1 MTDEYRTLVEAYA
14 RSGGEVDALTMP
26 DVAHLLIHENRVLSS
41 CPVPGL
47 DIHVEETDTGVN
59 VNLVVLKGCRIE
71 HPVHLC
77 FGVLPKEGIQQI
89 NSVITAEE
97 GSYAKLLAHCTFPN
111 AIKVRHLMNAEM
123 EIKHGAAITYNETH
137 YHGQHGGVEVV
148 PKVRVRI
155 ESGGRLKTGFTL
167 TEGRV
172 GRLEMDYDVHV
183 GAGATA
189 EMTAKVYG
197 RGDDEILIRERTV
210 LAGEGARSVIKS
222 RVAVRD
228 RAKSTVE
235 SITEGAAPY
244 SRGHVDCVEI
254 VQDDAVAVAI
264 PRVSVVDSRAKVTHE
279 AAIGSVDKKQLETLM
294 SRGLD
299 ESEAVDVIV
308 RGLLK

>member
-14 RSGGEVDALTMP
+14 RYGGEVDALNMP
-26 DVAHLLIHENRVLSS
+26 DVAHLLVHGNRVLSS
-41 CPVPGL
+41 RPVPGL
-47 DIHVEETDTGVN
+47 DIHVEETGTGVKIK
-59 VNLVVLKGCRIE
+59 LVILKGYRIE

-89 NSVITAEE
+89 DSVIIAEE
-97 GSYAKLLAHCTFPN
+97 GASVELLAHCTFPN
-111 AIKVRHLMNAEM
+111 ATRVRHVMNAEM
-123 EIKHGAAITYNETH
+123 EIQRDATITYNETH
-137 YHGQHGGVEVV
+137 YHGPHGGVEVV
-148 PKVRVRI
+148 PKARVSI
-155 ESGGRLKTGFTL
+155 ERGGRLTTGFTL

-183 GAGATA
+183 GEGATA
-189 EMTAKVYG
+189 DMSVKVYG
-197 RGDDEILIRERTV
+197 RGDDDILIRERTV
-210 LAGEGARSVIKS
+210 LAGEEARSVIKS

-228 RAKSTVE
+228 RARSTVE

-264 PRVSVVDSRAKVTHE
+264 PRVSVVDRKAKVTHE
-279 AAIGSVDKKQLETLM
+279 AAIGSVDKKQMETLM

-299 ESEAVDVIV
+299 ESEAVDVII
-308 RGLLK
+308 RGLLR

>member
-14 RSGGEVDALTMP
+14 RYGGEVDALSMP

-41 CPVPGL
+41 RPVPGL
-47 DIHVEETDTGVN
+47 DIHVEETGTGVKIK
-59 VNLVVLKGCRIE
+59 LVILKGYRIE

-89 NSVITAEE
+89 DSVIIAEE
-97 GSYAKLLAHCTFPN
+97 GASVELLAHCTFPN
-111 AIKVRHLMNAEM
+111 ATRVRHVMNAEM
-123 EIKHGAAITYNETH
+123 EIQRDAAITYNETH
-137 YHGQHGGVEVV
+137 YHGPHGGVEVV
-148 PKVRVRI
+148 PKARVSI
-155 ESGGRLKTGFTL
+155 ERGGRLTTVFTL
-167 TEGRV
+167 TRGRV
-172 GRLEMDYDVHV
+172 GRLEIDYDVHV
-183 GAGATA
+183 GEGATA
-189 EMTAKVYG
+189 DMAVKVYG
-197 RGDDEILIRERTV
+197 RGDDDILIRERTV
-210 LAGEGARSVIKS
+210 LAGEEARSIIKS

-264 PRVSVVDSRAKVTHE
+264 PRVSVVDRRAKVTHE
-279 AAIGSVDKKQLETLM
+279 AAIGSVDKKQVETLM